1 MDSSNRIE
9 SSSATAPRRICKC
22 DVFISF
28 RGPDTRNTLVDHL
41 YNHLIRKGIFTF
53 KDDKTLEQG
62 QPISSQL
69 LQAIR
74 DSRISIVVFS
84 PDYAASTWCL
94 DEMAAIVDCQ
104 REFNQAVFPV
114 FYDVDPSHVRKQNGV
129 YQEAFISHSQK
140 FTQDPAKVQ
149 RWKSAMTTLANSVGW
164 DVRNKPE
171 FGEIEKIVQ
180 KIVKTLNHKFSG
192 FVDDLIGMQPRV
204 EGLEKLLKLRS
215 EDDGF
220 RVLGLWGMGGIGKTT
235 HATALYDRISYQF
248 DASCFVEN
256 VSKLY
261 NDGGAM
267 AIQKQILRQALDE
280 KNLDTYS
287 PSEISG
293 IITNRLHSIKVLV
306 VLDNVDHLKQLEELA
321 INPKLLCEGSRII
334 ITTRDEHILKA
345 YGADDVHN
353 VPLLSDKEAH
363 ELFSRKAFKREGPS
377 NHCEELIPE
386 VLKYAQRHP
395 LTIRVVGSFLCSR
408 NAAQWRDA
416 LDRLRNN
423 QEDEITNVL
432 RISYDGLKYEE
443 QEIFLH
449 IACFFRGERE
459 DYVKRILD
467 VCGLHPIIGI
477 SVIAEKSLITIRN
490 QEIHMHEM
498 LQELGKKIVR
508 EKYPQEPGSWSRIWS
523 YKDFHRVL
531 MSETGKNKIKAIVLD
546 VKEDI
551 TECNELTEGLSKMKY
566 LELLIIHQKEYYSGG
581 PIRSLSN
588 YLKYLSWHDY
598 PFPSLPSVFH
608 PSQSLVEMNLPGSSI
623 KRLWEGRKNFV
634 YLTRIDLSNSK
645 ELTEMPNFECCT
657 NLKRLDLSGCT
668 KLQQIHPSIGFL
680 TRLVYLNLR
689 DCSSLVSLN
698 FGDDKCKLSSL
709 IVLHLSG
716 CTKLK
721 STPDFSGLLNLE
733 YLDLEQCTSLVYMH
747 NSIWALEKLRS
758 LSLRDNINL
767 KGGPNGMACMTSL
780 HTLDFQGC
788 SNLSELRLVISR
800 HETVRHYSTLREA
813 IHSQVLEALTFLDL
827 GFCNL
832 SKVPEDIG
840 ELKGLE
846 RLNLQGNRFTSLP
859 YTIGRLSR
867 LAYLNL
873 EQCFNL
879 HSLPQLPFFNDS
891 LGGRYF
897 KTVSGSRNQGSG
909 LYMFCCRIFDNCRC
923 LNWVLVWLTRMI
935 EQPCHFRCGFDIVIP
950 GNEIPSWYFNH
961 QFEGGTAIRIVDTD
975 VDDNCIGFTFCVAF
989 CVTNPSAVSSSSH
1002 NRLSTSLP
1010 SPLYLSFESEQA
1022 EEIFCM
1028 PCHLDCNPQFKTAR
1042 KQNFDHVWIIYIS
1055 RPHCH
1060 FVKTGANITF
1070 KACPGIEMKNW
1081 GLQMVFKQHIE
1092 AIKRNLK
1099 RQSKVDPFYYLMDD
1113 PEIQLHDYR
1122 LVIEDVHESYNTSI
1136 GPKIQLP
1143 YNWYVTDEEEREN
1156 MEAKGKEINLANIG
1170 L

>member
-164 DVRNKPE
+164 DVTNKPE

-256 VSKLY
+256 VSRLY

-321 INPKLLCEGSRII
+321 IKPKLLCEGSRII
-334 ITTRDEHILKA
+334 ITTRDAHILKV
-345 YGADDVHN
+345 YEADEVHN
-353 VPLLSDKEAH
+353 VPLLSDKEAR
-363 ELFSRKAFKREGPS
+363 ELFGRKAFKREGPS
-377 NHCEELIPE
+377 NNCEELIPE

-395 LTIRVVGSFLCSR
+395 LTIKVVGAFLCSR

-467 VCGLHPIIGI
+467 SLGLYPIIGI
-477 SVIAEKSLITIRN
+477 SVIAQKSLITIRN

-523 YKDFHRVL
+523 YKDFHHVL
-531 MSETGKNKIKAIVLD
+531 MSETGTNKIKAIVVD
-546 VKEDI
+546 IKEDI
-551 TECNELTEGLSKMKY
+551 TDCSQMVEGLSKMKD
-566 LELLIIHQKEYYSGG
+566 LKLLIVHQKNNHSES
-581 PIRSLSN
+581 RLKSLSSC
-588 YLKYLSWHDY
+588 LKYLSWHGY

-608 PSQSLVEMNLPGSSI
+608 PSECLVEMNLSASSI
-623 KRLWEGRKNFV
+623 KSLWEGHKIFV
-634 YLTRIDLSNSK
+634 RLTILDLSNSK
-645 ELTEMPNFECCT
+645 KLIETPNFEWCT
-657 NLKRLDLSGCT
+657 SLKRLDLSGCT
-668 KLQQIHPSIGFL
+668 KLQHVHPSIGL
-680 TRLVYLNLR
+680 LARLVYLNLR
-689 DCSSLVSLN
+689 NCSSLVTLN
-698 FGDDKCKLSSL
+698 FGSDECKLSSL

-716 CTKLK
+716 CTKLET
-721 STPDFSGLLNLE
+721 TPDFSRILNLE
-733 YLDLEQCTSLVYMH
+733 YLDLEQCTSL
-747 NSIWALEKLRS
+747 AK
-758 LSLRDNINL
+758 
-767 KGGPNGMACMTSL
+767 
-780 HTLDFQGC
+780 
-788 SNLSELRLVISR
+788 
-800 HETVRHYSTLREA
+800 
-813 IHSQVLEALTFLDL
+813 
-827 GFCNL
+827 
-832 SKVPEDIG
+832 
-840 ELKGLE
+840 
-846 RLNLQGNRFTSLP
+846 
-859 YTIGRLSR
+859 
-867 LAYLNL
+867 
-873 EQCFNL
+873 
-879 HSLPQLPFFNDS
+879 
-891 LGGRYF
+891 
-897 KTVSGSRNQGSG
+897 
-909 LYMFCCRIFDNCRC
+909 
-923 LNWVLVWLTRMI
+923 
-935 EQPCHFRCGFDIVIP
+935 
-950 GNEIPSWYFNH
+950 
-961 QFEGGTAIRIVDTD
+961 
-975 VDDNCIGFTFCVAF
+975 
-989 CVTNPSAVSSSSH
+989 
-1002 NRLSTSLP
+1002 
-1010 SPLYLSFESEQA
+1010 
-1022 EEIFCM
+1022 
-1028 PCHLDCNPQFKTAR
+1028 
-1042 KQNFDHVWIIYIS
+1042 
-1055 RPHCH
+1055 
-1060 FVKTGANITF
+1060 
-1070 KACPGIEMKNW
+1070 
-1081 GLQMVFKQHIE
+1081 
-1092 AIKRNLK
+1092 
-1099 RQSKVDPFYYLMDD
+1099 
-1113 PEIQLHDYR
+1113 
-1122 LVIEDVHESYNTSI
+1122 VHESLWS
-1136 GPKIQLP
+1136 L
-1143 YNWYVTDEEEREN
+1143 
-1156 MEAKGKEINLANIG
+1156 GKLNES
-1170 L
+1170 